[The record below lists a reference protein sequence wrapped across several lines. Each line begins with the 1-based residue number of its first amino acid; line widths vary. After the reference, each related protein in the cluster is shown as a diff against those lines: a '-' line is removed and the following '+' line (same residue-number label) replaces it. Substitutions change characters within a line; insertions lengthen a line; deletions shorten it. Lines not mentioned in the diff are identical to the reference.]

1 MKVYFLDIGLV
12 EAEDL
17 VTGKIILP
25 LRALAKGL
33 ESQKRFAGQTE
44 GESFDVLRHS
54 IGTAH
59 LAAVIAWKL
68 LKGELKPGGDSG
80 LFDWRINFMVS
91 ECEAWGYFHD
101 ASEAVM
107 ADIASPVKR
116 TQPFTGYRKAE
127 AVLSEAY
134 QRAYVPTLWG
144 ESHIKE
150 LSPSP
155 WRRTFVEYVVHQAD
169 SVRLAL
175 EAIKLLPPDAS
186 NNVMDSLL
194 PQTKELLL
202 AELARGVDPLGWTL
216 EHMTPVQYFCDRVK
230 KLQRALG
237 QSFASRVKA
246 GV

>member
-59 LAAVIAWKL
+59 LAAIIAGKL
-68 LKGELKPGGDSG
+68 LTDERKPEDHG
-80 LFDWRINFMVS
+80 LFDWRINFMMS
-91 ECEAWGYFHD
+91 ECEAWGYLHD

-107 ADIASPVKR
+107 ADIAAPVKR
-116 TQPFTGYRKAE
+116 TQPFTEYRKAE

-144 ESHIKE
+144 GGRIKE
-150 LSPSP
+150 LSHSRS
-155 WRRTFVEYVVHQAD
+155 RRTFVEYVVHQAD

-186 NNVMDSLL
+186 RNVMDSLL
-194 PQTKELLL
+194 PQAKELLL
-202 AELARGVDPLGWTL
+202 AELALGVDPLGWTH
-216 EHMTPVQYFCDRVK
+216 EPMTPVQYFCDRVK
-230 KLQRALG
+230 KLQSALV
-237 QSFASRVKA
+237 QSYASRAKYA
-246 GV
+246 G